1 MDWLQAPDYWLT
13 RLVIER
19 ALGAI
24 YLVAFLVAAFQ
35 FRPLLG
41 EKGLLPVP
49 RFLRRVRF
57 LEAPSL
63 FHLHY
68 SDRLLLV
75 IAWTG
80 VLLAVSVVVGLP
92 EIAPAS
98 VAIVVW
104 FALWMLYQ
112 SIVNV
117 GQIFYAFGWETLL
130 LEAGFLAIFLGA
142 GSTMPAWPLILLFRW
157 LVFRVEFGA
166 GLIKLRGDRCWREL
180 TCLYYHHETQPM
192 PNPLSWFFHHLPRP
206 LHRVEVLGNFFA
218 QLVVPFFLF
227 APQPVAS
234 VAGAMIVLTQAWLVL
249 SGNFSWLNLLT
260 MALAFSAF
268 DDRTLSLF
276 LSVGVPQLSP
286 LPSWWQ
292 WLVVGVTVL
301 VVVLSYRPVRNLIS
315 SRQLMNFSFDP
326 FHLVNTYGAFG
337 SVTKER
343 YEIVIEGTAGIEQ
356 GEEGWRA
363 YEFKGK
369 PGDPH
374 AVPRQYAPYHLRL
387 DWLMW
392 FAAMEPPF
400 RHQWLIAF
408 LVKLLQGDRATSR
421 LLRHDPFRSRA
432 PVAVRANL
440 YHYRFSTWRELRQQR
455 RWWVRTL
462 VGEYLPPLVLDKS
475 GSPARLGGE

>member
-1 MDWLQAPDYWLT
+1 MRPTPPCDPGCADMDWLQAPDYWLT

-19 ALGAI
+19 ALGVI
-24 YLVAFLVAAFQ
+24 YFVAFLVAVNQ

-49 RFLRRVRF
+49 LFLSRVSF
-57 LEAPSL
+57 LQAPSL
-63 FHLHY
+63 FHIRY
-68 SDRLLLV
+68 SDRLLLGV
-75 IAWTG
+75 AWSG
-80 VLLAVSVVVGLP
+80 VVLSLAVVAGVSDV
-92 EIAPAS
+92 APAWL
-98 VAIVVW
+98 AILIW
-104 FALWMLYQ
+104 FALWVLYQ

-130 LEAGFLAIFLGA
+130 LEAGFLAVFLGA
-142 GSTMPAWPLILLFRW
+142 GPTVPAWPIILLFRW

-166 GLIKLRGDRCWREL
+166 GLIKLRGARCWRGL
-180 TCLYYHHETQPM
+180 TCLLYHHETQPM
-192 PNPLSWFFHHLPRP
+192 PNSLSWFFHHLPRP

-374 AVPRQYAPYHLRL
+374 AVPRQYAPYHLR
-387 DWLMW
+387 
-392 FAAMEPPF
+392 
-400 RHQWLIAF
+400 
-408 LVKLLQGDRATSR
+408 
-421 LLRHDPFRSRA
+421 
-432 PVAVRANL
+432 
-440 YHYRFSTWRELRQQR
+440 
-455 RWWVRTL
+455 
-462 VGEYLPPLVLDKS
+462 
-475 GSPARLGGE
+475 